1 MKIKEIMSLIEK
13 TDQQIKNLQKF
24 NLLSPEEKKEI
35 EEKVGL
41 NSPLENMVD
50 LSVHVMASWKAIL
63 QEKIEES
70 ELDSKFPW

>member
-1 MKIKEIMSLIEK
+1 MER
-13 TDQQIKNLQKF
+13 
-24 NLLSPEEKKEI
+24 KEI